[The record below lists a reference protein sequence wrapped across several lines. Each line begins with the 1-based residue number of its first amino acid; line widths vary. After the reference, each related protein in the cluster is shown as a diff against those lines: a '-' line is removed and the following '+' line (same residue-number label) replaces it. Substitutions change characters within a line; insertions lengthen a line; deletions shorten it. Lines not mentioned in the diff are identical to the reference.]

1 MRKFPHA
8 SREADAFLQAL
19 EALCRDHAIQLTV
32 TPDGLRLEPLEP
44 GQAPLNVAVIE
55 DATDMTALS

>member
-8 SREADAFLQAL
+8 SRQAEAFLQDL
-19 EALCRDHAIQLTV
+19 EMLCKDYGIQLTV
-32 TPDGLRLEPLEP
+32 EADVLRLEPLEP
-44 GQAPLNVAVIE
+44 GREPFNVAVIE